1 MKQHPL
7 VWLCSLLALLII
19 SGCSYVKQPN
29 DKKMKKLL
37 SGMPEYYANE
47 AFGKRDFRF
56 FVVRDGNSTTTPS
69 VPACLV
75 TRFGTREMSNDS
87 YEAGTYAYEKY
98 AAVAKVYAR
107 FFNQTLLEQ
116 LKQRDWHH
124 CEAQVPAPAV
134 E

>member
-1 MKQHPL
+1 MKKYS
-7 VWLCSLLALLII
+7 VFWLCSLLALLIV

-56 FVVRDGNSTTTPS
+56 FVVNDGSATTTPD
-69 VPACLV
+69 VPTCLII
-75 TRFGTREMSNDS
+75 RFGTREMSNDS

-107 FFNQTLLEQ
+107 YFNQTLLEL

-124 CEAQVPAPAV
+124 CEADIPAA
-134 E
+134 ENT